1 MAARFSEGQ
10 KVKNPAVPSA
20 GFFRFFRWVRASKAV
35 YLFYATEAQ
44 TTNGLHVV
52 GVADW

>member
-10 KVKNPAVPSA
+10 KVKNPAVQA
-20 GFFRFFRWVRASKAV
+20 LGFRFFRWVRASKAV